1 LPALTS
7 SSYVSN
13 PWLSEASAE
22 CEFPAESCRTAAED
36 EEEEEVVESIV
47 EATGGTEKDAGEA
60 AASIGVVKEN
70 ASRGKGENVKLEVS
84 TFASSKWTDIFLQQI

>member
-1 LPALTS
+1 M
-7 SSYVSN
+7 
-13 PWLSEASAE
+13 
-22 CEFPAESCRTAAED
+22 
-36 EEEEEVVESIV
+36 V

-84 TFASSKWTDIFLQQI
+84 TFASSKWTDIFLQRQTNEILFKWLRTHLSTTSARY